1 MSSARPPALE
11 LYKSIRRLHKHLP
24 PALRAVG
31 NNYVKDEFKRHKK
44 AEPAFVVGFM
54 KEWMAYRDTLRQQVS
69 QGPFQPGATPLG
81 RKLQADELDS
91 LSHQQL
97 GQLHALKKA
106 TRGDTEK

>member
-1 MSSARPPALE
+1 MSSARPPVLE
-11 LYKSIRRLHKHLP
+11 LYKSIRRLHKRLP

-31 NNYVKDEFKRHKK
+31 NNYVKDEFQRHKK
-44 AEPAFVVGFM
+44 AEPAFVKGFM

-69 QGPFQPGATPLG
+69 QAPFEAGATPIG
-81 RKLQADELDS
+81 RKLQSEELDS

-106 TRGDTEK
+106 AKGQVEK